1 MAHRFSIEVARSD
14 DAARLSVLIQRVIR
28 VSNSVDYGV
37 EAAETTALNFSSE
50 RMVAR
55 LEKQHILMCLADGVL
70 VGTASFREGY
80 IKSLFVEPDWQGKG
94 VGGLLLAAI
103 EAYVLES
110 GLAELFVHS
119 SITAHDFYLAKGYQ
133 DISFIEH
140 AVASVYDMSKRL
152 G

>member
-1 MAHRFSIEVARSD
+1 MNFIVQAAEVE
-14 DAARLSVLIQRVIR
+14 DAARLSTLIQRVIR
-28 VSNSVDYGV
+28 VSNAVDYG
-37 EAAETTALNFSSE
+37 AESAEITALNFSEE

-55 LEKQHILMCLADGVL
+55 LKKQHVLMYAADGML

-94 VGGLLLAAI
+94 VGGVLLAAI
-103 EAYVLES
+103 EAYVLER

-119 SITAHDFYLAKGYQ
+119 SITAHEFYLRKGYQ

-140 AVASVYDMSKRL
+140 PVASVYDMSKRL